1 MTTTNAKSSVYR
13 NSWRCALVSLLASL
27 LFTCARLQSPQ
38 VIDSYPTEFTG
49 FTDIRPNIYLTFS
62 TEMNHEATQNAFALT
77 SDSPVP
83 KGAFQ
88 WSGNTMFYRLE
99 SDLEYGGRYTVK
111 LLPSA
116 ESKDKNKYLTTFL
129 AHFYA
134 GSDLTVPQVQ
144 STNPVDLN
152 MNVALNT
159 PIVINFS
166 RAMSVAETEAAFQ
179 LSPSVAGLF
188 SWNVGNTVL
197 TYTPFQG
204 LTFNQQ
210 YTVTIARTA
219 KDSRGMP
226 MVADYVFRFKG
237 GTEFVKPQVASVQTT
252 GGTAIYP
259 GPTANTVEKTEGFVV
274 TFDEPMDY
282 LVTQSAFSLVDG
294 QFGNNVAGTFS
305 WLTSFTGFTFQ
316 PTSPL
321 TLGRE
326 YYLRVSETAKD
337 SVGNPLQA
345 QVYTNFFVNGLNS
358 QPVTVTQIV
367 AGTGC
372 VTPATYVN
380 TAGNSTFDIVTAGIV
395 NQLVYSVAPA
405 WTCEIAIT
413 FSAPMKVES
422 VPDNISIT
430 RVIGNDS
437 ALVGAMT
444 LFTWNAPRTILNL
457 RLGSLGD
464 NVYQLKII
472 GTSSGVLDQNNNYMQ
487 SDFSMF
493 FRSRQ

>member
-1 MTTTNAKSSVYR
+1 MKTTYERPSRLQRPVLYATF
-13 NSWRCALVSLLASL
+13 CAVAFTLL
-27 LFTCARLQSPQ
+27 TCTQLQSPQ
-38 VIDSYPTEFTG
+38 VIDSYPTETTG
-49 FTDIRPNIYLTFS
+49 FTDVRPNIYLTFS
-62 TEMNHEATQNAFALT
+62 KEMNQEATQNAFSLT

-83 KGAFQ
+83 KGAFL
-88 WSGNTMFYRLE
+88 WSGNTMYYRLE
-99 SDLEYGGRYTVK
+99 ADLEYGGRYTVK

-134 GSDLTVPQVQ
+134 GTDLIAPQVQ

-152 MNVALNT
+152 MNVALNL

-166 RAMSVAETEAAFQ
+166 RPMSVTETEAAFQ
-179 LSPSVAGLF
+179 LSPAVAGLF
-188 SWNVGNTVL
+188 TWNVGNTIL

-219 KDSRGMP
+219 KDNRGMP
-226 MVADYVFRFKG
+226 MVSDYVFRFKG
-237 GTEFVKPQVASVQTT
+237 GTDFVKPQVTTVQTT
-252 GGTAIYP
+252 GGTAIFP
-259 GPTANTVEKTEGFVV
+259 GPTATTVEKTEGFVV

-282 LVTQSAFSLVDG
+282 SISQSAFSLVDG
-294 QFGNNVAGTFS
+294 QFGNNVAGAFS
-305 WLTSFTGFTFQ
+305 WLASFQGFTFQ
-316 PTSPL
+316 PTSSL
-321 TLGRE
+321 TPGRE
-326 YYLRVSETAKD
+326 YFLRISETAKD
-337 SVGNPLQA
+337 TVGNPLQA
-345 QVYTNFFVNGLNS
+345 QVYANFFVNGPNS
-358 QPVTVTQIV
+358 QLVTVVSFIQ
-367 AGTGC
+367 GTGC
-372 VTPATYVN
+372 PSPGTPITN
-380 TAGNSTFDIVTAGIV
+380 TSAVPIFD
-395 NQLVYSVAPA
+395 LVYLVAPA

-444 LFTWNAPRTILNL
+444 LFTWNVPKTALNL

-464 NVYQLKII
+464 NVYLIKVI

>member
-1 MTTTNAKSSVYR
+1 MKTANKRPSILRRIGLY
-13 NSWRCALVSLLASL
+13 ASYTG
-27 LFTCARLQSPQ
+27 FTCIILTCTQLQSPT
-38 VIDSYPTEFTG
+38 VIDSYPTETTG
-49 FTDIRPNIYLTFS
+49 FTDVRPNIYLTFS
-62 TEMNHEATQNAFALT
+62 KEMNHEATQNAFSLI

-134 GSDLTVPQVQ
+134 GTDLTAPQVQ
-144 STNPVDLN
+144 STNPLDLN
-152 MNVALNT
+152 MNVALNS

-166 RAMSVAETEAAFQ
+166 RSMSVTETEAAFQ
-179 LSPSVAGLF
+179 LSPAVAGLF
-188 SWNVGNTVL
+188 TWNVGNTIL

-226 MVADYVFRFKG
+226 MVSDYVFRFKG
-237 GTEFVKPQVASVQTT
+237 GTDFVKPQVLTVQTT
-252 GGTAIYP
+252 GGTAIFP

-282 LVTQSAFSLVDG
+282 VASQSSFSVVDG
-294 QFGNNVAGTFS
+294 QFGNSIAGSFS
-305 WLTSFTGFTFQ
+305 WLASFAGFTFQ
-316 PTSPL
+316 PTTSL

-326 YYLRVSETAKD
+326 YFLRVSETAKD
-337 SVGNPLQA
+337 TVGNPLQA
-345 QVYTNFFVNGLNS
+345 QVYANFFVNGPNS
-358 QPVTVTQIV
+358 QFVTILSFVQG
-367 AGTGC
+367 AGCPSLGTPITN
-372 VTPATYVN
+372 TPAVPI
-380 TAGNSTFDIVTAGIV
+380 FD
-395 NQLVYSVAPA
+395 LVYLVAPA

-444 LFTWNAPRTILNL
+444 LFTWNPARTILNL

-464 NVYQLKII
+464 NVYLIKVI
-472 GTSSGVLDQNNNYMQ
+472 GTNSGVLDQNNNYMQ

-493 FRSRQ
+493 FRSHQ